1 MYYLGS
7 LFAYATMKGPRN
19 KKRKPRPDPTQ
30 IAADNPLATEE
41 EKKRAVEWAESKK
54 KRKKKKANMKLFIV
68 FLVGSM
74 LMLGITLSLH
84 YMFQWGRDSKKY
96 GHFAHVMFITFG
108 KIIFVLSFMAILL
121 PISFTYK
128 GFGNFIATSKLLQ
141 LIGNI
146 SFPGYLY
153 HFTVIMM
160 RMHSTEALPTY
171 TFYDFLGAFTG
182 DFFYTIILATIGS
195 IFIEL
200 PLQGMW
206 RTRCENVI
214 MARLKAW
221 VQGSKNGAPR
231 SRSSSKA
238 SQQRIQKRQINK
250 ILEKNGIQNS
260 EQDDS
265 MNQKPEISIENEKVK
280 EESLE
285 IGEAGAGN

>member
-1 MYYLGS
+1 
-7 LFAYATMKGPRN
+7 
-19 KKRKPRPDPTQ
+19 
-30 IAADNPLATEE
+30 
-41 EKKRAVEWAESKK
+41 
-54 KRKKKKANMKLFIV
+54 
-68 FLVGSM
+68 
-74 LMLGITLSLH
+74 
-84 YMFQWGRDSKKY
+84 
-96 GHFAHVMFITFG
+96 
-108 KIIFVLSFMAILL
+108 
-121 PISFTYK
+121 
-128 GFGNFIATSKLLQ
+128 
-141 LIGNI
+141 
-146 SFPGYLY
+146 
-153 HFTVIMM
+153 
-160 RMHSTEALPTY
+160 
-171 TFYDFLGAFTG
+171 
-182 DFFYTIILATIGS
+182 
-195 IFIEL
+195 
-200 PLQGMW
+200 MW